1 MGNVNVAIKVPKDVL
16 FAAGI
21 REKNAASEFRK
32 EIAIQLFREK
42 HLSFGKACE
51 LAGMNK
57 WDFVEVLG
65 SRKIPL
71 NYDIDSFREDLKTI
85 RDMDK

>member
-1 MGNVNVAIKVPKDVL
+1 MEKVNVEMRIPKDIL

-21 REKNAASEFRK
+21 REKNAESEFKK
-32 EIAIQLFREK
+32 ELAIQLFREK

-51 LAGMNK
+51 LSDMNK
-57 WDFVEVLG
+57 WDFLELLG

-71 NYDIDSFREDLKTI
+71 NYDVDSFKDDLKTI
-85 RDMDK
+85 KGMNK